1 MPRRTQPDPL
11 ASKIGARVRALRA
24 EAGVTSEGLA
34 YAAEPSFSKGQLS
47 TIEGGLALPTAR
59 TLATLADGLD
69 LLPFDLLVFP
79 DDGAR
84 QRLVDLTRKLSS
96 AQLRAVT
103 AQVEALLKA
112 TR

>member
-1 MPRRTQPDPL
+1 MQ
-11 ASKIGARVRALRA
+11 IGARVRALRG
-24 EAGVTSEGLA
+24 EEGLTLEKLA
-34 YAAEPSFSKGQLS
+34 FSAEFSKGQLS
-47 TIEGGLALPTAR
+47 SLEQGLVLPTAA
-59 TLATLADGLD
+59 TLAKLADGLD

-103 AQVEALLKA
+103 AQIEALLKS